1 MKSIMTKQETIR
13 SENLFH
19 LLEDYSE
26 DLPQEKK
33 ESILE
38 QVNKIAVM
46 HTDIDT
52 LDNYWCSMSL
62 DEFCDSLAIQPI
74 EVGTIS
80 EAEINEGLRLIWETE
95 PPEQMYY
102 LEKYTKVIEDY
113 YKRSEGTIS
122 DMLFWSNY
130 SEEDINTVINALKS
144 NEELIFEFDGSV
156 YGKSIKLQ

>member
-1 MKSIMTKQETIR
+1 MKSIMTKQEIVR
-13 SENLFH
+13 SENLFR
-19 LLEDYSE
+19 LLEGYSE

-33 ESILE
+33 EYILE
-38 QVNKIAVM
+38 QVNKVVAV
-46 HTDIDT
+46 HTDIDA

-62 DEFCDSLAIQPI
+62 NEFCDSLAIQAI

-95 PPEQMYY
+95 PPEQIYY
-102 LEKYTKVIEDY
+102 LEKYTKAIEDY

-130 SEEDINTVINALKS
+130 GEADINTVINALKS
-144 NEELIFEFDGSV
+144 NEELIFEFDGNV
-156 YGKSIKLQ
+156 CGKSIKLQ